1 MSAAQAAACPVE
13 GRMPEIYLDAALS
26 GNGWIVRKG
35 DVINVGF
42 GRVGAGALASH
53 VSAYVEYLRSI
64 GRLPPGTP
72 TAWPGHAYLVR
83 ETTSRAP
90 AGERVLL
97 VGDAAGLARGCSGEG
112 IRAAVE
118 SGLAAAETVMAAR
131 GSYDCASLSAYRS
144 RLNERLGP
152 VSAGS
157 GVANLLPSALRTRL
171 GRALLGSRRLT
182 RRLLLDR
189 WLAA

>member
-1 MSAAQAAACPVE
+1 
-13 GRMPEIYLDAALS
+13 
-26 GNGWIVRKG
+26 
-35 DVINVGF
+35 
-42 GRVGAGALASH
+42 
-53 VSAYVEYLRSI
+53 
-64 GRLPPGTP
+64 
-72 TAWPGHAYLVR
+72 
-83 ETTSRAP
+83 
-90 AGERVLL
+90 VLL

-157 GVANLLPSALRTRL
+157 GVANLLPSALRARI